1 MSWGGYTKWKRRRR
15 RNEVLMTIGKVG
27 IFRVDGSRASQT
39 NEHKEGDVILENHVD
54 LGSWLIAKL
63 SIVFEVCR
71 SPSLH

>member
-1 MSWGGYTKWKRRRR
+1 
-15 RNEVLMTIGKVG
+15 MTIGKVG